1 MPYFITDAHPDCPN
15 WAVVKEDGELI
26 PGGCQSSKGDAIA
39 QMVAV
44 SLAEDL
50 EPGGDYEG
58 NTFRSLDELQERALP
73 DNYRPALAED
83 VPDGRACG
91 NCLFYREDMVANDGE
106 RAWCA
111 KWEDYV
117 RGDHYC
123 NAWQGDEERAP
134 APPEDQIKG
143 SDKNKEGSASGAGS
157 NIEFSER
164 VETALRNKVKE
175 HNEAMSEAN
184 KPDWTRTT
192 LGQLKAVY
200 RRGSGAYSTSHRPG
214 ISRAAWSMA
223 RVNAYLYLLRNG
235 KPENKNYVTDY
246 DLLPKE
252 HPKSTRSYQVREV
265 NLEPPAYMRAAARQG
280 LKYHEEGL
288 SGGGLRP
295 QTVREAR
302 AMAAGNV
309 TADKWVRLAAWI
321 ARHMGDLDAPAADPD
336 NEDYPSAGVV
346 AHLLW
351 GSGPSKRAAERALS
365 YAQGVVGRLRDEN
378 NDRSAGNNVADL
390 ETRMSPTDFE
400 IRETSEG
407 MTFEGYAAMFDS
419 PSQPLPFTEK
429 IAPGAFTRSLKSRN
443 DIKLLWNHSAGEV
456 LGSTRAGT
464 LKLSEDERGLRVW
477 AMLPNTTTGR
487 DTSELIRRG
496 DVDSMSFG
504 FSVPRNGDSW
514 SEDGSERTLSEVRL
528 HEVSIVAFPAYTAT
542 AGTTAVRGL
551 ERLAERTEV
560 DADSLAD
567 ALLKVELGDNITED
581 DRQLLERVLDKL
593 APETDEEAKAD
604 TSLEMLELKKK
615 KLELLMGL

>member
-1 MPYFITDAHPDCPN
+1 MT
-15 WAVVKEDGELI
+15 ELR
-26 PGGCQSSKGDAIA
+26 D
-39 QMVAV
+39 
-44 SLAEDL
+44 
-50 EPGGDYEG
+50 
-58 NTFRSLDELQERALP
+58 LP
-73 DNYRPALAED
+73 DNFRPATSED
-83 VPDGRACG
+83 VPEGRACG
-91 NCLFYREDMVANDGE
+91 NCIFFDEQNLDSEGRAFCE
-106 RAWCA
+106 RWD
-111 KWEDYV
+111 EYV
-117 RGDHYC
+117 EGGQYC

-134 APPEDQIKG
+134 APPKDQIKG
-143 SDKNKEGSASGAGS
+143 SDKNKKGSASGAGS
-157 NIEFSER
+157 NIKFSER

-265 NLEPPAYMRAAARQG
+265 NLEPPTYMRAAARQG

-365 YAQGVVGRLRDEN
+365 YAQGVVGRLREEN
-378 NDRSAGNNVADL
+378 AERTVGNVVADL
-390 ETRMSPTDFE
+390 ETRMSPTEFE

-514 SEDGSERTLSEVRL
+514 SDDGSERTLSEVRL

-551 ERLAERTEV
+551 ERLAERTDV

>member
-15 WAVVKEDGELI
+15 WAVVKSDGELI
-26 PGGCQSSKGDAIA
+26 PGGCHATKGEAIE

-50 EPGGDYEG
+50 EPGGDYQG
-58 NTFRSLDELQERALP
+58 SSFRSLDELQERAEPGELNVG
-73 DNYRPALAED
+73 DFVRWRSSGGTARGQIERILTDGTLD
-83 VPDGRACG
+83 VPDTDFSISATEDDPAALIRI
-91 NCLFYREDMVANDGE
+91 YRSNNDGE
-106 RAWCA
+106 WGETETLVGHKFSTLTKIEDLRAYYA
-111 KWEDYV
+111 
-117 RGDHYC
+117 
-123 NAWQGDEERAP
+123 
-134 APPEDQIKG
+134 
-143 SDKNKEGSASGAGS
+143 
-157 NIEFSER
+157 
-164 VETALRNKVKE
+164 T
-175 HNEAMSEAN
+175 
-184 KPDWTRTT
+184 
-192 LGQLKAVY
+192 
-200 RRGSGAYSTSHRPG
+200 
-214 ISRAAWSMA
+214 
-223 RVNAYLYLLRNG
+223 
-235 KPENKNYVTDY
+235 
-246 DLLPKE
+246 
-252 HPKSTRSYQVREV
+252 REV
-265 NLEPPAYMRAAARQG
+265 NLDPPAYMRAAARQG

-288 SGGGLRP
+288 SGDGLRP

-309 TADKWVRLAAWI
+309 TADKWVRIAAWI
-321 ARHMGDLDAPAADPD
+321 SRHLVDLDSPAADPD

-351 GSGPSKRAAERALS
+351 GSGPSKRAAERALA
-365 YAQGVVGRLRDEN
+365 YARGVVGRLESEN
-378 NDRSAGNNVADL
+378 ANRTTGNPVAEL

-464 LKLSEDERGLRVW
+464 LKLTEDERGLKVW

-514 SEDGSERTLSEVRL
+514 SEDGAERTLNEVRL

-567 ALLKVELGDNITED
+567 ALLKVEMGDNITED

-593 APETDEEAKAD
+593 APESEAEAQAD
-604 TSLEMLELKKK
+604 TSLEMLQLKKK
-615 KLELLMGL
+615 KLELLLGL